1 MNGNDIIVYTYQGSY
16 WVAVA
21 YTKSDDLKTDCEML
35 KKASESQQEWDEY
48 EAGRKSWGI
57 NTSWLVSA
65 VADIRKVLTIGTK
78 VKIHMGSRN
87 GYNAST
93 GVTGFA
99 FVKSCEVRATRGT
112 LCQGS
117 FVFQGTGPL
126 T

>member
-1 MNGNDIIVYTYQGSY
+1 MNGNDIIVYTYQGSS
-16 WVAVA
+16 WIPVAS
-21 YTKSDDLKTDCEML
+21 TRSDELQTECEML

-48 EAGRKSWGI
+48 EAGRKGWSL

-78 VKIHMGSRN
+78 VKIHVGSRN
-87 GYNAST
+87 GYSATT

-99 FVKSCEVRATRGT
+99 FVKTCKVTATRGS
-112 LCQGS
+112 LAQGS
-117 FVFQGTGPL
+117 FSFQGTGPL